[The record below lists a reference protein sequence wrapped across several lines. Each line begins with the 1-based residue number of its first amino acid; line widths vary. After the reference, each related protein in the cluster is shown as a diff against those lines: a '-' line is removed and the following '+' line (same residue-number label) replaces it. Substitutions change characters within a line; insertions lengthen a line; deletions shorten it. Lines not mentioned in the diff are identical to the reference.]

1 MKSKLPYILLYILG
15 VVIGMV
21 LTLVEAR
28 AQQPSSN
35 TTGAGAGQTQSKD
48 KDSSAYE
55 VTSSI
60 EIGVR
65 GVSVDGNGNKY
76 RSDLN
81 YEPGF
86 QVFNSN
92 LLMRSKENNGM
103 MFDTLMIN
111 SFGWGGEPSRYL
123 RVNAEKTKWYRFDG
137 NYRRIDYFNSLTNIA
152 LNQHIS
158 NTEHRLGDFDLTLLP
173 QNRRVRFNVA
183 YSLERN
189 SGPTVMTYDYARDEF
204 PVLAPT
210 RVTADDYRVGVDA
223 SVGPLDLSFQQGWRY
238 FKEDTTYTID
248 EPQVGNNPLNTSVI
262 NTFNRELPTRGRIP
276 YSRATV
282 HGLFAKKVD
291 VTGRIIYQSAR
302 TDFNLFETIT
312 GKDASNN
319 NIKLDEF
326 QVSGSAFRPST
337 IADLGVTVFATDR
350 LRISDTV
357 SLSTF
362 QINGGQGLL
371 EALMRTRTTAAG
383 ETVLPPVF
391 ANTLSFRTTKYRR
404 AANTIEIDYEFH
416 PRFSAHIGHR
426 YSDRHIELFALDR
439 NLLSTVPPAE
449 EEPELFDNR
458 TNTIFFGVRAKPAR
472 IWTLYF
478 DMERGDSDNVFT
490 RVDNYDFTNFRVRS
504 IIRASKQL
512 TINASVVTK
521 DNTNPTLVDRI
532 SRENFGADINSRIY
546 SASVDWAAN
555 SKLSFESG
563 FTRTHIT
570 SDAAIIF
577 FFNGVRQQGRSRY
590 FVNDT
595 FGFINMYAQLH
606 SRATLYA
613 SYRIHKDFGQG
624 DRVSGLQGAV
634 LTRPELITS
643 YPYQFQ
649 SPEFRLA
656 VRLNNWIDWNAGYQY
671 FDFKERFVNEQFYQA
686 HLPYTSLKFYFNRP
700 KQ

>member
-15 VVIGMV
+15 VVIGIA
-21 LTLVEAR
+21 LTLVDAR
-28 AQQPSSN
+28 AQQPATN
-35 TTGAGAGQTQSKD
+35 GQTKEGT
-48 KDSSAYE
+48 YT

-92 LLMRSKENNGM
+92 LLVRSKENNGP

-173 QNRRVRFNVA
+173 QNKRIKFNVG

-189 SGPTVMTYDYARDEF
+189 SGPAVTTYDYARDEF
-204 PVLAPT
+204 PVLAAT
-210 RVTADDYRVGVDA
+210 RVRGDDYRVGVDA
-223 SVGPLDLSFQQGWRY
+223 SVGPFDLSFQQGWRY
-238 FKEDTTYTID
+238 FREDTTYTVD
-248 EPQVGNNPLNTSVI
+248 EPQIGNNPINTSVI
-262 NTFNRELPTRGRIP
+262 NTFNRDLPTRGRIP
-276 YSRATV
+276 YSRASLHT
-282 HGLFAKKVD
+282 LLAKKVD
-291 VTGRIIYQSAR
+291 ITGRIIYQSA
-302 TDFNLFETIT
+302 TTNYNLFETIT

-326 QVSGSAFRPST
+326 QISGNAKRPST
-337 IADLGVTVFATDR
+337 IADIGVTVFATDR
-350 LRISDTV
+350 LRISDTI
-357 SLSTF
+357 SLNTF
-362 QINGGQGLL
+362 QINGGQELL
-371 EALMRTRTTAAG
+371 ESLMRTRTTAAG
-383 ETVLPPVF
+383 ETVLPPLFVD
-391 ANTLSFRTTKYRR
+391 TLSFRTTKYRR
-404 AANTIEIDYEFH
+404 AAHTIELDYEFH

-426 YSDRHIELFALDR
+426 YTDRHIELFALDR
-439 NLLSTVPPAE
+439 NALAAPPEPA
-449 EEPELFDNR
+449 EPELFDNR
-458 TNTIFFGVRAKPAR
+458 TNTIFFGLKAKPAR

-490 RVDNYDFTNFRVRS
+490 RVDNYDFTNFRIRS
-504 IIRASKQL
+504 ILRPTKQL
-512 TINASVVTK
+512 AINTSVITK

-532 SRENFGADINSRIY
+532 SRENFGSDINSRIY
-546 SASVDWAAN
+546 SASVDWTA
-555 SKLSFESG
+555 SEKLSFNSG
-563 FTRTHIT
+563 FTKTHIT
-570 SDAAIIF
+570 SDAAIVF

-606 SRATLYA
+606 KRASLYA
-613 SYRIHKDFGQG
+613 SYSIHKDFGQG

-643 YPYQFQ
+643 YPVQFQ
-649 SPEFRLA
+649 TPEFRLA
-656 VRLNNWIDWNAGYQY
+656 VRLNDRLDWNVGYQY
-671 FDFKERFVNEQFYQA
+671 FDFKEKFVNQQFYQA
-686 HLPYTSLKFYFNRP
+686 HLPYTSLKIYFNRP
-700 KQ
+700 KG

>member
-1 MKSKLPYILLYILG
+1 MKNKRPYLLLYILG
-15 VVIGMV
+15 MVIGLV
-21 LTLVEAR
+21 LMLADAR
-28 AQQPSSN
+28 AQQP
-35 TTGAGAGQTQSKD
+35 TTGGPTKEGIYS
-48 KDSSAYE
+48 

-86 QVFNSN
+86 QLFNSD

-103 MFDTLMIN
+103 MFDTLMVKT
-111 SFGWGGEPSRYL
+111 FGWGGDPSRYL

-152 LNQHIS
+152 LNQHTS

-173 QNRRVRFNVA
+173 QNRRVKFNVG

-189 SGPTVMTYDYARDEF
+189 SGQSVTTYDYARDEF

-210 RVTADDYRVGVDA
+210 RVTSDDYRVGVDA
-223 SVGPLDLSFQQGWRY
+223 SVGPFDLSFLQGWRY

-248 EPQVGNNPLNTSVI
+248 EPQVGNNPLNTSVL

-276 YSRATV
+276 YSRASL
-282 HGLFAKKVD
+282 HALFAKKVD

-302 TDFNLFETIT
+302 TNFNLFETIT

-326 QVSGSAFRPST
+326 RISGDAKRPGT

-357 SLSTF
+357 SLNTF
-362 QINGGQGLL
+362 QINGGQELL
-371 EALMRTRTTAAG
+371 EALFRTRTTGAG
-383 ETVLPPVF
+383 ETVLPPLFV
-391 ANTLSFRTTKYRR
+391 NTLSYRTTKYRR
-404 AANTIEIDYEFH
+404 AANTIELDYEFH
-416 PRFSAHIGHR
+416 PRFSAHVGHR
-426 YSDRHIELFALDR
+426 YSDRHIELSALDR
-439 NLLSTVPPAE
+439 NLLSQAPPPE
-449 EEPELFDNR
+449 PDEPELFDNR
-458 TNTIFFGVRAKPAR
+458 TNTIFFGFKAKPAR
-472 IWTLYF
+472 IWSLYF

-490 RVDNYDFTNFRVRS
+490 RVDNYDFTNIRVRS
-504 IIRASKQL
+504 ILHPSKQL
-512 TINASVVTK
+512 AINASVVTK

-532 SRENFGADINSRIY
+532 TREDFGADINTRIY
-546 SASVDWAAN
+546 SASVDWMAN
-555 SKLSFESG
+555 EKLSFNSG
-563 FTRTHIT
+563 YTKTHIT

-590 FVNDT
+590 FVNDN

-606 SRATLYA
+606 PRASLYA
-613 SYRIHKDFGQG
+613 SYSIHKDLGQG

-643 YPYQFQ
+643 YPVQFQ

-656 VRLNNWIDWNAGYQY
+656 VKLHDLMDWNVGYQY
-671 FDFKERFVNEQFYQA
+671 FDFKEKFVNRQFYQA

-700 KQ
+700 KE

>member
-1 MKSKLPYILLYILG
+1 MKNKLPYILLYILG
-15 VVIGMV
+15 IVIGLV
-21 LTLVEAR
+21 LTLVDAR
-28 AQQPSSN
+28 AQQPK
-35 TTGAGAGQTQSKD
+35 TDAPVKE
-48 KDSSAYE
+48 SAYT

-60 EIGVR
+60 EVGVR

-86 QVFNSN
+86 QLFNSS
-92 LLMRSKENNGM
+92 LLMKSKDNNGA
-103 MFDTLMIN
+103 MFDTLMVN

-137 NYRRIDYFNSLTNIA
+137 NYRRINYFNSLTNIA
-152 LNQHIS
+152 LNEHTS

-173 QNRRVRFNVA
+173 QNQRIKFNVG
-183 YSLERN
+183 YSLDRS
-189 SGPTVMTYDYARDEF
+189 SGPTVTTYDYARDEF

-210 RVTADDYRVGVDA
+210 RVTGNDYRVGADA
-223 SVGPLDLSFQQGWRY
+223 SVGPFDISFQQGWRY

-248 EPQVGNNPLNTSVI
+248 QPQIGNNPINTSVL

-276 YSRATV
+276 YSRASL
-282 HGLFAKKVD
+282 HALFAKKVD

-302 TDFNLFETIT
+302 TDYNLFETIT

-326 QVSGSAFRPST
+326 TVSGSAYRPST
-337 IADLGVTVFATDR
+337 VADLGVTVFATDR

-357 SLSTF
+357 SLNTF
-362 QINGGQGLL
+362 QINGGQELL
-371 EALMRTRTTAAG
+371 EALLRTRTTAAG
-383 ETVLPPVF
+383 ETVLPPLFV
-391 ANTLSFRTTKYRR
+391 NTLAYRTTKYRR
-404 AANTIEIDYEFH
+404 AAHTIELDYVFH

-439 NLLSTVPPAE
+439 NLLSTAPPPE
-449 EEPELFDNR
+449 PEEPELFDNR
-458 TNTIFFGVRAKPAR
+458 TNTIFFGFRAKPVR
-472 IWTLYF
+472 IWSLYF

-504 IIRASKQL
+504 ILRPSKQL
-512 TINASVVTK
+512 AINASVVTK

-532 SRENFGADINSRIY
+532 TRENFGADINTRIY

-555 SKLSFESG
+555 EKLSFNSG
-563 FTRTHIT
+563 FTKTHIT
-570 SDAAIIF
+570 SDAAIVF
-577 FFNGVRQQGRSRY
+577 FFAGVRQQGRSRY

-595 FGFINMYAQLH
+595 FGFLNINAQMH
-606 SRATLYA
+606 RRASLYA

-634 LTRPELITS
+634 LTRPEIITS
-643 YPYQFQ
+643 YPVQFQ

-656 VRLNNWIDWNAGYQY
+656 IKLHDRMDWNIGYQY
-671 FDFKERFVNEQFYQA
+671 FDFKEKFVNQQFYQA

-700 KQ
+700 KE